1 MGTPRTP
8 TTHYLKKRL
17 VHLLREEEI
26 KWYERAKVKTFF
38 HLVANVKHR
47 KQHIFRL
54 EQEDGIIVGDTNL
67 KNYITN
73 YYKNLFGQPE
83 ANNFSLVESRIEDI
97 PQVSA
102 EENIM
107 LTSPFTEE
115 EVKQAVFQMEHNKA
129 PGPDGFPAEFYQVFW
144 EIIKG
149 DLMSLF
155 KDFHEE
161 CLPLFSLNFGVITLL
176 PKTSDAKQIQQ
187 YRLICLL
194 NVSFKIFTKAGTN
207 RLNRVAQQV
216 VNPCQSAFMPG
227 RNIMEGVV
235 ILHETIHELHT
246 KKLDGVVFKIDFE
259 KSYDKVKWSF
269 LQQPLRMKG
278 FSPK

>member
-1 MGTPRTP
+1 MLDAIDKKAESNSLSDNEI
-8 TTHYLKKRL
+8 HMKYYLKERI

-26 KWYERAKVKTFF
+26 KWYERAKVKTLLQRDNNTRFF
-38 HLVANVKHR
+38 HLVANGKHR

-54 EQEDGIIVGDTNL
+54 EQEDGIIVVGDTNL
-67 KNYITN
+67 K
-73 YYKNLFGQPE
+73 
-83 ANNFSLVESRIEDI
+83 NNFSLVESRIEDI
-97 PQVSA
+97 PQVSD

-115 EVKQAVFQMEHNKA
+115 EIKQAVFQMEHNKA

-155 KDFHEE
+155 KNFHEE

-227 RNIMEGVV
+227 RNIM
-235 ILHETIHELHT
+235 
-246 KKLDGVVFKIDFE
+246 
-259 KSYDKVKWSF
+259 
-269 LQQPLRMKG
+269 
-278 FSPK
+278 